1 MYNSY
6 YGLYKVVPGIL
17 ILLTSYTLL
26 STEFS
31 SHYLPLF
38 LLLYMFLSLYWPKC
52 HLAHSATLSLFCK
65 IYVQINKHICCNIK
79 WAIKNARCNTQQHT
93 YFHQWKVYLVR
104 PGIVKCIFPLPSR
117 CPWWYIY
124 VIIRYDKI
132 DNRDS
137 IFCIKWA
144 SIICTDIE
152 ISISQ

>member
-38 LLLYMFLSLYWPKC
+38 LLYISFLSLYWPKW
-52 HLAHSATLSLFCK
+52 HLAHAATLSLFCK

-79 WAIKNARCNTQQHT
+79 WAIKNARCNKQQHT
-93 YFHQWKVYLVR
+93 FFHHRKVYLVR
-104 PGIVKCIFPLPSR
+104 PGIVKCIFSAIKPLSL
-117 CPWWYIY
+117 
-124 VIIRYDKI
+124 VV
-132 DNRDS
+132 N
-137 IFCIKWA
+137 IFYHQIW
-144 SIICTDIE
+144 
-152 ISISQ
+152 QNG